1 MKKDNQEQLTQVVV
15 AVVEVETHQVDVVV
29 QEVQE
34 LLLLNTQDQLEQLVV
49 ALTLHAELQDTC
61 LQVQET

>member
-34 LLLLNTQDQLEQLVV
+34 LLLLNTQDQLEQQVV
-49 ALTLHAELQDTC
+49 LLILHVELQDTC